1 MERPSEKRFIRAANR
16 YQARQNLRAL
26 GEAQRELSNER
37 KQYQLGAAFMFG
49 AGSALA
55 INALSEVIRARFLLS
70 TLERDEHILEAERL
84 AEGIAP
90 EETTELFVSRRLK
103 EAYLARSAVRK

>member
-16 YQARQNLRAL
+16 FQARQNLKDIADIHHVM
-26 GEAQRELSNER
+26 SDER

-49 AGSALA
+49 AGSTLA
-55 INALSEVIRARFLLS
+55 VQALSEVVRARFLLS
-70 TLERDEHILEAERL
+70 TNERDERILTAERD

-90 EETTELFVSRRLK
+90 DETTESFVSRRLK
-103 EAYLARSAVRK
+103 EASRARSSARK